1 MIRTVRR
8 WTALLLTLAMTFALL
23 PAGVRAADSTGAA
36 LFSKGRTLRILA
48 LGNSFSVD
56 GFHYLYQMAES
67 AGYDVVIG
75 NLYAS
80 ACSLSTH
87 WKNAEQD
94 LGAYTY
100 YKISDETD
108 GAWGSAREVSI
119 AQALQD
125 EQWDVVTLQQASAVS
140 GVSDSYYETI
150 SWSCDTGSAGGGTG
164 LASADGGDAVLH
176 SLSAAPAGEEPV
188 QSEGCEPEEPEPE
201 GAEAEGEESTSLPP
215 EGAETAPPASPE
227 VQEAE
232 PSDMPWKKTQ
242 QSISCGAATSGD
254 TLTFAL
260 NAAAKTDLTYR
271 SSDTAVAQVDG
282 DGTVTLTGSGT
293 ATVTITA
300 AESDQYASATRKVT
314 VTSQLTSYMERL
326 ADSIRAQY
334 QTRWGSSAAR
344 RLKLGWQMTWAY
356 AEVGVDSDFND
367 EYQRYYGG
375 NQDIM
380 YQAVADTARTRVAS
394 SGLFSFYVP
403 TGTAVQNA
411 RTSYAGDRLNRD
423 GVHLSYGVGRYIA
436 AMTWAAALGIGM
448 GEITYRPGGSYG
460 VSALDLN
467 MIRDSISAALETPW
481 MVTPSDHDTAPVL
494 EPAELKSVV
503 NTGDGLRLTW
513 TPVEDATGY
522 RIYRRSD
529 GDWSRVKTLTSGSA
543 ATYTDTAVKSK
554 SGTVYTYCVKAY
566 SGELIAAAS
575 SNRIKHTRLVA
586 PTSVSVKN
594 TSTGIR
600 VAWNKVAGA
609 TSYRVYRERS
619 DGTRSRI
626 ATVDSDVLNYTDTA
640 VKSKNGS
647 SYTYQVVA
655 CSKLGNSVSSAGKK
669 LIRLTGVTLKSL
681 KKYGSALKLTWTR
694 NSRATGYYV
703 YRKTGS
709 GSWSKIKTIS
719 KNSTLSYTDKAV
731 KRGKTYTYRI
741 YAYKSTSTRV
751 SSNAKSIRR

>member
-467 MIRDSISAALETPW
+467 MIR
-481 MVTPSDHDTAPVL
+481 
-494 EPAELKSVV
+494 
-503 NTGDGLRLTW
+503 
-513 TPVEDATGY
+513 
-522 RIYRRSD
+522 
-529 GDWSRVKTLTSGSA
+529 
-543 ATYTDTAVKSK
+543 
-554 SGTVYTYCVKAY
+554 
-566 SGELIAAAS
+566 GECLYGQ
-575 SNRIKHTRLVA
+575 SNC
-586 PTSVSVKN
+586 P
-594 TSTGIR
+594 
-600 VAWNKVAGA
+600 
-609 TSYRVYRERS
+609 E
-619 DGTRSRI
+619 
-626 ATVDSDVLNYTDTA
+626 
-640 VKSKNGS
+640 
-647 SYTYQVVA
+647 
-655 CSKLGNSVSSAGKK
+655 
-669 LIRLTGVTLKSL
+669 
-681 KKYGSALKLTWTR
+681 
-694 NSRATGYYV
+694 
-703 YRKTGS
+703 
-709 GSWSKIKTIS
+709 
-719 KNSTLSYTDKAV
+719 
-731 KRGKTYTYRI
+731 
-741 YAYKSTSTRV
+741 
-751 SSNAKSIRR
+751 

>member
-1 MIRTVRR
+1 M
-8 WTALLLTLAMTFALL
+8 
-23 PAGVRAADSTGAA
+23 
-36 LFSKGRTLRILA
+36 
-48 LGNSFSVD
+48 D

-164 LASADGGDAVLH
+164 LASAGRRGRRTTACL
-176 SLSAAPAGEEPV
+176 PRRGEEPV

-380 YQAVADTARTRVAS
+380 YQAVADTARPGWHPADCFPSMCPPGRQSRTPGPATPGTGS
-394 SGLFSFYVP
+394 
-403 TGTAVQNA
+403 TGTAS
-411 RTSYAGDRLNRD
+411 TCPTG
-423 GVHLSYGVGRYIA
+423 
-436 AMTWAAALGIGM
+436 WAA
-448 GEITYRPGGSYG
+448 
-460 VSALDLN
+460 
-467 MIRDSISAALETPW
+467 ISP
-481 MVTPSDHDTAPVL
+481 P
-494 EPAELKSVV
+494 
-503 NTGDGLRLTW
+503 
-513 TPVEDATGY
+513 
-522 RIYRRSD
+522 
-529 GDWSRVKTLTSGSA
+529 
-543 ATYTDTAVKSK
+543 
-554 SGTVYTYCVKAY
+554 
-566 SGELIAAAS
+566 
-575 SNRIKHTRLVA
+575 
-586 PTSVSVKN
+586 
-594 TSTGIR
+594 
-600 VAWNKVAGA
+600 
-609 TSYRVYRERS
+609 
-619 DGTRSRI
+619 
-626 ATVDSDVLNYTDTA
+626 
-640 VKSKNGS
+640 
-647 SYTYQVVA
+647 
-655 CSKLGNSVSSAGKK
+655 
-669 LIRLTGVTLKSL
+669 
-681 KKYGSALKLTWTR
+681 
-694 NSRATGYYV
+694 
-703 YRKTGS
+703 
-709 GSWSKIKTIS
+709 
-719 KNSTLSYTDKAV
+719 
-731 KRGKTYTYRI
+731 
-741 YAYKSTSTRV
+741 
-751 SSNAKSIRR
+751 